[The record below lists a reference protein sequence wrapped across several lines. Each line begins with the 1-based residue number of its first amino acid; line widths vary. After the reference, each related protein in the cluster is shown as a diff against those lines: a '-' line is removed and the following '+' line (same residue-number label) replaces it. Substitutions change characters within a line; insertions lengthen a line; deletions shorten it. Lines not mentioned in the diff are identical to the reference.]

1 MDPHVRA
8 FICGIVFFL
17 ASLVVG
23 LILSA
28 ALYPLYLTAIT
39 GGIGR
44 AALMLIVAFLLTVY
58 VFGWVIVLIVEHI
71 K

>member
-1 MDPHVRA
+1 MNPHVRA
-8 FICGIVFFL
+8 LICGIVFFF

-39 GGIGR
+39 GVIGT
-44 AALMLIVAFLLTVY
+44 AALMLIVIFLLTTY
-58 VFGWVIVLIVEHI
+58 VIGWVIILIVENI